1 MRFMAAR
8 ALFVTVLV
16 SLCTL
21 ACSGGKR
28 EVPPDR
34 GAGFD
39 LPALSAPEIIAR
51 ASALADS
58 GYGLMEAGQFEAA
71 IAVMKESAAALPEA
85 RGAHYNL
92 ACAYARSGDVTRALQ
107 ELALAVNAGWDDH
120 RHISTDPDLASLR
133 EAPPFREML
142 EEVKRNREHGLA
154 PLAEGLP
161 EVAEPDRFT
170 NAESLKAWMQA
181 EIERTEGGSRHLFAW
196 QATRLQSALLARGL
210 AARRVLAEPDS
221 SFDEGLE
228 RVRAMGGLLGSWQPW
243 GPVADG
249 TVKEVKAYLAQNPAA
264 AGRDE
269 ALYWA
274 GLAEYC
280 RAQPESGDP
289 GWAGSV
295 SAARAWFAQI
305 PAGSRVEGVAAAWQ
319 LMFDLREAGDD
330 TSPLMPR
337 LRDFATKYGDDQ
349 AAMGVASNYF
359 ADDLIRAEWPIAF
372 EAVDLA
378 GRRVTLEEYR
388 GNPVLLCYWATW

>member
-1 MRFMAAR
+1 M
-8 ALFVTVLV
+8 
-16 SLCTL
+16 
-21 ACSGGKR
+21 
-28 EVPPDR
+28 
-34 GAGFD
+34 
-39 LPALSAPEIIAR
+39 
-51 ASALADS
+51 
-58 GYGLMEAGQFEAA
+58 
-71 IAVMKESAAALPEA
+71 
-85 RGAHYNL
+85 
-92 ACAYARSGDVTRALQ
+92 
-107 ELALAVNAGWDDH
+107 
-120 RHISTDPDLASLR
+120 ASLR
-133 EAPPFREML
+133 EAPPFQAML
-142 EEVKRNREHGLA
+142 EEVKGNRDRGMA

-161 EVAEPDRFT
+161 EVLDEPGRFP
-170 NAESLKAWMQA
+170 NAESLNAWMQT
-181 EIERTEGGSRHLFAW
+181 EMERSEEGSRHLFAW
-196 QATRLQSALLARGL
+196 QAARVQIALQARGI
-210 AARRVLAEPDS
+210 AARRNLTEPDS
-221 SFDEGLE
+221 TFDEGLE

-264 AGRDE
+264 TGRDE

-295 SAARAWFAQI
+295 NAARGWFAQI
-305 PAGSRVEGVAAAWQ
+305 PTGSKVEGVAAAWQ

-330 TSPLMPR
+330 TSPLLPR
-337 LRDFATKYGDDQ
+337 LRDFATKYADDQ

-359 ADDLIRAEWPIAF
+359 ADELIRAEWPIAF